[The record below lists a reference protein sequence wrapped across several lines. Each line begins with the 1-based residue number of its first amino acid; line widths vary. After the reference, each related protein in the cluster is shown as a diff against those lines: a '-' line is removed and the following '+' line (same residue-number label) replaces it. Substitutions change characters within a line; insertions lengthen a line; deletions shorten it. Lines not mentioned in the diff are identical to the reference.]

1 MKQADI
7 RPGATYGNGATLR
20 TVTLIREFTP
30 IVYFT
35 KGAKGD
41 SYVIESCW
49 LDAFA
54 RWAKFCV
61 APDTTP
67 QELLAMQAKSLR
79 LSQGQQSFLKSLL
92 PDLGIEGD
100 LTGLS
105 FDVMHYETRT
115 VRDLERKGVLT
126 YNKDDKAAKLT
137 HLGLT
142 CIGLAYV
149 INQQEEHP

>member
-20 TVTLIREFTP
+20 TVKGISSLSPRLTFIEGDNSFTQ
-30 IVYFT
+30 
-35 KGAKGD
+35 
-41 SYVIESCW
+41 SCW

-105 FDVMHYETRT
+105 FEVMHTETRT
-115 VRDLERKGVLT
+115 VRALERKGVLT

>member
-7 RPGATYGNGATLR
+7 KPGATYGNGATLR

-41 SYVIESCW
+41 SHVIESCW
-49 LDAFA
+49 LSAFA
-54 RWAKFCV
+54 RWAQFCV

-100 LTGLS
+100 LTSLS
-105 FDVMHYETRT
+105 FDVMHTETRT

-126 YNKDDKAAKLT
+126 YSRDDKAAKLT
-137 HLGLT
+137 ELGVAYLE
-142 CIGLAYV
+142 LAHV
-149 INQQEEHP
+149 KNQQEEA

>member
-7 RPGATYGNGATLR
+7 KPGATYGNGATLR
-20 TVTLIREFTP
+20 TVKGISSLSPRLAFIEGDNSFTQ
-30 IVYFT
+30 
-35 KGAKGD
+35 
-41 SYVIESCW
+41 SCW
-49 LDAFA
+49 LDVFA
-54 RWAKFCV
+54 RWAQFCV

-137 HLGLT
+137 QLGVAYLGL
-142 CIGLAYV
+142 AHV
-149 INQQEEHP
+149 KNQQEEHP

>member
-1 MKQADI
+1 MKQSEIKA
-7 RPGATYGNGATLR
+7 GATYGNGDTLR
-20 TVTLIREFTP
+20 TVTGIGIYSHSIAFIEGDNSFTQ
-30 IVYFT
+30 
-35 KGAKGD
+35 
-41 SYVIESCW
+41 SCW

-54 RWAKFCV
+54 RWAQFCV

-79 LSQGQQSFLKSLL
+79 LSHGQQSFLKSLL

-105 FDVMHYETRT
+105 FDVMPYETRT
-115 VRDLERKGVLT
+115 VLDLERKGVLT

-137 HLGLT
+137 QLGVAYLGL
-142 CIGLAYV
+142 AHV
-149 INQQEEHP
+149 KNQQEEHQ